1 MHKILLV
8 DDEHGILVILDAL
21 LTDAGYR
28 TVLAGN
34 GKQAV
39 ELFKTEQPDLVLMD
53 WMMPIMDGP
62 AAARTMH
69 AMRPQ
74 VPLIMMSGAHV
85 QLLREHYDGYTAF
98 IRKPFRATLVLE
110 EIARALRSEAPQ
122 A

>member
-62 AAARTMH
+62 AAARAMQ

-85 QLLREHYDGYTAF
+85 QLLREHYDAYTAF
-98 IRKPFRATLVLE
+98 IRKPFRAALVLD
-110 EIARALRSEAPQ
+110 EIASALRSAAPQ
-122 A
+122 S

>member
-8 DDEHGILVILDAL
+8 DDELGILVILDAL

-62 AAARTMH
+62 AAARMMQ

-74 VPLIMMSGAHV
+74 VPVVMMSGAHAE
-85 QLLREHYDGYTAF
+85 LLREHYDGYAAF
-98 IRKPFRATLVLE
+98 IRKPFRAAAVLE
-110 EIARALRSEAPQ
+110 EIGKALKSSAPSS
-122 A
+122 